1 MEGKGEEADGTEEKP
16 LWLQTFSIRQ
26 QHEKKEGGEGEKEQG
41 SINEII
47 LTCTWF

>member
-26 QHEKKEGGEGEKEQG
+26 QHEKKGGGEGGEGAGEH
-41 SINEII
+41 
-47 LTCTWF
+47 